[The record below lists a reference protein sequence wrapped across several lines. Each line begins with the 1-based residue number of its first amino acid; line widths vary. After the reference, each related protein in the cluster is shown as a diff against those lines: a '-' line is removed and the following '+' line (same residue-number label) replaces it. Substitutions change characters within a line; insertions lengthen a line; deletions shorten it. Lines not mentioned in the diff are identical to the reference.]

1 MNHMQNQVDAL
12 NIILM
17 RTLEVGLNKSEYIM
31 MLIQSKCFL
40 VLKPCTS
47 WMLRKQQQNVLNCF
61 YFMPYASLNSF
72 LP

>member
-47 WMLRKQQQNVLNCF
+47 
-61 YFMPYASLNSF
+61 
-72 LP
+72 